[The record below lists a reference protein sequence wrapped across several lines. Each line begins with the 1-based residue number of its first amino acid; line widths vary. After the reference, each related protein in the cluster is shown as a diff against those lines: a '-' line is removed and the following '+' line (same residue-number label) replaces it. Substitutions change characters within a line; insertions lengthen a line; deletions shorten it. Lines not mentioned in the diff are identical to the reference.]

1 MRTLTIAALTT
12 LHADRTAH
20 GHGRAPSL
28 AECLDAARAGRLY
41 DVDTQSSGYDGLEIG
56 DDADEVSDG
65 GEAWRGDA
73 EEGRGEADDVGTA
86 AVVLPRPQP

>member
-56 DDADEVSDG
+56 DDADSFTKEV
-65 GEAWRGDA
+65 RQRVA
-73 EEGRGEADDVGTA
+73 ERMHGPMHG
-86 AVVLPRPQP
+86 